1 MAVTTL
7 KYFTLTKMEA
17 LPIKR
22 LYSILNDKDFVMG
35 VVSPLD
41 GEYEMKQIIDYIEE
55 HKDVTPAQLLL
66 LALSIDKDRNKDF
79 IVELNL
85 NDEIDKK

>member
-1 MAVTTL
+1 MKKVL
-7 KYFTLTKMEA
+7 
-17 LPIKR
+17 IKK

-41 GEYEMKQIIDYIEE
+41 GEYEMKQIVDYIEE

>member
-1 MAVTTL
+1 MKKVL
-7 KYFTLTKMEA
+7 
-17 LPIKR
+17 IKK

-55 HKDVTPAQLLL
+55 HKDVTPVQLLL

>member
-1 MAVTTL
+1 M
-7 KYFTLTKMEA
+7 
-17 LPIKR
+17 
-22 LYSILNDKDFVMG
+22 NDKDFVVG

-41 GEYEMKQIIDYIEE
+41 GKYEMKQIIDYIEE

>member
-1 MAVTTL
+1 MKKIL
-7 KYFTLTKMEA
+7 IEK
-17 LPIKR
+17 
-22 LYSILNDKDFVMG
+22 LYGILDDKDFVMG

-41 GEYEMKQIIDYIEE
+41 GEYEMKQVIDYIEE

-85 NDEIDKK
+85 KDEMDRK

>member
-1 MAVTTL
+1 MKKVL
-7 KYFTLTKMEA
+7 
-17 LPIKR
+17 IKK

-85 NDEIDKK
+85 NVEIDKK

>member
-1 MAVTTL
+1 MKKVL
-7 KYFTLTKMEA
+7 
-17 LPIKR
+17 IKK

-66 LALSIDKDRNKDF
+66 LALSIDKDRNKEF

>member
-1 MAVTTL
+1 MKKIL
-7 KYFTLTKMEA
+7 IEK
-17 LPIKR
+17 
-22 LYSILNDKDFVMG
+22 LYGILNDKDFVMG

-41 GEYEMKQIIDYIEE
+41 NEYEMKQVIDYIEE

-85 NDEIDKK
+85 KDEIDRK

>member
-1 MAVTTL
+1 MKKVL
-7 KYFTLTKMEA
+7 
-17 LPIKR
+17 IKK

-79 IVELNL
+79 IFELNL

>member
-1 MAVTTL
+1 M
-7 KYFTLTKMEA
+7 
-17 LPIKR
+17 
-22 LYSILNDKDFVMG
+22 NDKDFVMG

>member
-1 MAVTTL
+1 MKKVL
-7 KYFTLTKMEA
+7 
-17 LPIKR
+17 IKK

-85 NDEIDKK
+85 DDEIDKK

>member
-1 MAVTTL
+1 MKKVL
-7 KYFTLTKMEA
+7 
-17 LPIKR
+17 IKK

>member
-1 MAVTTL
+1 M
-7 KYFTLTKMEA
+7 TKV
-17 LPIKR
+17 LIKK
-22 LYSILNDKDFVMG
+22 LYSFLNDKDFVMG

-79 IVELNL
+79 IVEVNYSDL
-85 NDEIDKK
+85 

>member
-1 MAVTTL
+1 
-7 KYFTLTKMEA
+7 
-17 LPIKR
+17 
-22 LYSILNDKDFVMG
+22 
-35 VVSPLD
+35 
-41 GEYEMKQIIDYIEE
+41 MKQIIDYIEE

>member
-1 MAVTTL
+1 MKKVL
-7 KYFTLTKMEA
+7 
-17 LPIKR
+17 IKK

-79 IVELNL
+79 IVELNTPYT
-85 NDEIDKK
+85 

>member
-1 MAVTTL
+1 MKKIL
-7 KYFTLTKMEA
+7 IEK
-17 LPIKR
+17 
-22 LYSILNDKDFVMG
+22 LYGILNDKDFVMG

-41 GEYEMKQIIDYIEE
+41 DEYEMKQVIDYIEE

-85 NDEIDKK
+85 KDEMDRK

>member
-1 MAVTTL
+1 M
-7 KYFTLTKMEA
+7 
-17 LPIKR
+17 
-22 LYSILNDKDFVMG
+22 NDKDFVMG

-41 GEYEMKQIIDYIEE
+41 GKYEMKQIIDYIEE

>member
-1 MAVTTL
+1 MKKVL
-7 KYFTLTKMEA
+7 
-17 LPIKR
+17 IKK
-22 LYSILNDKDFVMG
+22 LYSFLNDKDFVMG

>member
-1 MAVTTL
+1 MKKVL
-7 KYFTLTKMEA
+7 IEK
-17 LPIKR
+17 

>member
-1 MAVTTL
+1 
-7 KYFTLTKMEA
+7 
-17 LPIKR
+17 
-22 LYSILNDKDFVMG
+22 MG

-41 GEYEMKQIIDYIEE
+41 GKYEMKQIIDYIEE

>member
-1 MAVTTL
+1 MKKVL
-7 KYFTLTKMEA
+7 
-17 LPIKR
+17 IKK

-55 HKDVTPAQLLL
+55 HKEVTPAQLLL